1 MLHQN
6 FVYYGSKH
14 EIEWTKI
21 KFGTNFSDK
30 KCTIPFFFFLNK
42 KKMVTLIAFYIC
54 VRMVVMS
61 IIKRKEKENGSN
73 VFLILKYKMTSLSL
87 SLSLTNYLLCFV

>member
-1 MLHQN
+1 MDL
-6 FVYYGSKH
+6 S
-14 EIEWTKI
+14 TKLSGQKLNLEQI
-21 KFGTNFSDK
+21 LVTKSVLYL
-30 KCTIPFFFFLNK
+30 FFFLNK

-54 VRMVVMS
+54 VRMAVMS

>member
-30 KCTIPFFFFLNK
+30 KCTIPFFFFFFKIKKNGYLNCILH
-42 KKMVTLIAFYIC
+42 M
-54 VRMVVMS
+54 R
-61 IIKRKEKENGSN
+61 ENGSN
-73 VFLILKYKMTSLSL
+73 VYHKKKRKREW
-87 SLSLTNYLLCFV
+87 

>member
-1 MLHQN
+1 
-6 FVYYGSKH
+6 
-14 EIEWTKI
+14 
-21 KFGTNFSDK
+21 
-30 KCTIPFFFFLNK
+30 
-42 KKMVTLIAFYIC
+42 MVTLIAFYIC

-61 IIKRKEKENGSN
+61 ITRRKEKENGSN

>member
-1 MLHQN
+1 MDL
-6 FVYYGSKH
+6 S
-14 EIEWTKI
+14 TKLSGQKLNLEQI
-21 KFGTNFSDK
+21 LVTKSVLY
-30 KCTIPFFFFLNK
+30 PFFFFLNK

>member
-1 MLHQN
+1 MDL
-6 FVYYGSKH
+6 S
-14 EIEWTKI
+14 TKLSGQKLNLEQI
-21 KFGTNFSDK
+21 LVTKSVLYL
-30 KCTIPFFFFLNK
+30 FFFFK
-42 KKMVTLIAFYIC
+42 IKKMVTLIAFYIC

-61 IIKRKEKENGSN
+61 IIERKEKENGSN

>member
-1 MLHQN
+1 MDL
-6 FVYYGSKH
+6 S
-14 EIEWTKI
+14 TKLSGQKLNLEQI
-21 KFGTNFSDK
+21 LVTKSVLYL
-30 KCTIPFFFFLNK
+30 FFFFLNK